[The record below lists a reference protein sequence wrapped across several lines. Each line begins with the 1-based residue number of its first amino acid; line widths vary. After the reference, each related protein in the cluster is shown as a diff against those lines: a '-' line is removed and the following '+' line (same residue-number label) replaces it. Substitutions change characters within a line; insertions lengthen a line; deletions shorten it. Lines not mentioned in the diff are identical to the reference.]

1 MCWKKY
7 TSHLMGYCVKNRI
20 GTIVLGDLKGI
31 RNGAKHGKVA
41 NQKVHQW
48 MFKKVAKRIEQKALF
63 AGIRVVYVKENGTSQ
78 VCPVCGSKNRPQN
91 RNYECR
97 NVDLGITGMVWVL

>member
-1 MCWKKY
+1 
-7 TSHLMGYCVKNRI
+7 MGYCVKNRI

-63 AGIRVVYVKENGTSQ
+63 AGIKSC
-78 VCPVCGSKNRPQN
+78 VC
-91 RNYECR
+91 
-97 NVDLGITGMVWVL
+97 

>member
-1 MCWKKY
+1 MQKVENESQMWYNQKY
-7 TSHLMGYCVKNRI
+7 TSHLTGYCVKNRI

-48 MFKKVAKRIEQKALF
+48 MFKKGSKKNRAK
-63 AGIRVVYVKENGTSQ
+63 S
-78 VCPVCGSKNRPQN
+78 PVCWYKS
-91 RNYECR
+91 C
-97 NVDLGITGMVWVL
+97 VC